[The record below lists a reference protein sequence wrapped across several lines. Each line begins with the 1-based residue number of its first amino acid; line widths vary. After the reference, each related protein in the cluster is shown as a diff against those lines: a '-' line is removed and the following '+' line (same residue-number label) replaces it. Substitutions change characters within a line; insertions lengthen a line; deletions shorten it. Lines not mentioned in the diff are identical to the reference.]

1 VEIKFY
7 TDDVRK
13 MWDDYVYTHP
23 QGTFFH
29 LIGWKRVIENT
40 FGYQPWYVYAED
52 HGAIT
57 GVLPLFA
64 VKKPVFGVRLVSV
77 PFGVYGG
84 LCAHDAGVETLLLE
98 RAKQLTQEI
107 GADCLELRHA
117 VANGHELPVKSLYVT
132 FQRTLYADE
141 EENLQAIPRKQRR
154 MVRQGAKHDLHTKMG
169 DDEDL
174 QGFYD
179 VYAQSLHNL
188 GTPAFPR
195 RYFHALREE
204 FGEQCRILSVWHH
217 HTMVAAVMTFFFKDW
232 VMPYYGGA
240 LKDYFRYAVNDF
252 MYWELMCYASRSGF
266 NVFDF
271 GRSREDSGSYAF
283 KKHWGF
289 EPQPLPYQYYLPKGG
304 SLPNLSPA
312 NPKFRVLIAAWKR
325 LPFSVTKILGPQ
337 IIRYLP

>member
-29 LIGWKRVIENT
+29 LIGWKRVIETT
-40 FGYQPWYVYAED
+40 FGYQPWYIYAED
-52 HGAIT
+52 HGTIT

-84 LCAHDAGVETLLLE
+84 LCAQDANVEALLLE
-98 RAKQLTQEI
+98 QAKQLTQEI

-117 VANGHELPVKSLYVT
+117 VTNGHELPVKSLYVT
-132 FQRTLYADE
+132 FQRPLYADE

-154 MVRQGAKHDLHTKMG
+154 MVRQGAKYDLQTKMG
-169 DDEDL
+169 DNADL
-174 QGFYD
+174 QGFYE

-204 FGEQCRILSVWHH
+204 FGEQCQIAYVIFDDGDFTSEDR
-217 HTMVAAVMTFFFKDW
+217 AK
-232 VMPYYGGA
+232 
-240 LKDYFRYAVNDF
+240 FR
-252 MYWELMCYASRSGF
+252 ASRTGWQ
-266 NVFDF
+266 F
-271 GRSREDSGSYAF
+271 GGVIVLLDGDQKPWSIVIDRLSNIVRLEQGETQITWPRSKDELLF
-283 KKHWGF
+283 
-289 EPQPLPYQYYLPKGG
+289 
-304 SLPNLSPA
+304 
-312 NPKFRVLIAAWKR
+312 
-325 LPFSVTKILGPQ
+325 
-337 IIRYLP
+337 